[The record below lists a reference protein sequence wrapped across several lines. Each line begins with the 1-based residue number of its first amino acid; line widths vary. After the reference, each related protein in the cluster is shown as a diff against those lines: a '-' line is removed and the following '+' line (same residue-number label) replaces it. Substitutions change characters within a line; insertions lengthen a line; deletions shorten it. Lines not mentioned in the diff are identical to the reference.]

1 MGYEER
7 ERERERERAS
17 GMKKRKMVMRTGS
30 QHATRKE
37 EERSTTEGRSFER
50 KTVESLT
57 WTSAPIAAPT

>member
-1 MGYEER
+1 
-7 ERERERERAS
+7 
-17 GMKKRKMVMRTGS
+17 MKKRKMVMRTGS

>member
-1 MGYEER
+1 
-7 ERERERERAS
+7 
-17 GMKKRKMVMRTGS
+17 MKKRKMVMRTGS

-37 EERSTTEGRSFER
+37 KRSTTEGRSFER